1 MQGRSW
7 SPASCSCECRQP
19 SPCSMG
25 MVFSNVTYTCLPQNS
40 ILLARED
47 TRATRSHNSDTF
59 FSWQI
64 IVILVLLL
72 LIFIL
77 LVTIFSLISKLHSAK
92 RRIKAAR
99 LAAQNNQTTNGYDV
113 YAERAKPAVINK
125 EVVVKAKSGDKFY
138 SQVYCESPS
147 SGFGSEGS
155 KYSNT
160 DLHADNSGRELSI
173 PSHKYSSFDLKL
185 SPPDQ
190 SEQPVT

>member
-1 MQGRSW
+1 
-7 SPASCSCECRQP
+7 
-19 SPCSMG
+19 MG
-25 MVFSNVTYTCLPQNS
+25 MVFSNVTCTCLPQNS

-47 TRATRSHNSDTF
+47 NRATRSQNSEPF

-64 IVILVLLL
+64 IVILVLLF
-72 LIFIL
+72 LIFLL
-77 LVTIFSLISKLHSAK
+77 LVTIFSLISKLHGAK

-99 LAAQNNQTTNGYDV
+99 LAAQNNQTTNVYDV
-113 YAERAKPAVINK
+113 YAERAKPAVTNK

-173 PSHKYSSFDLKL
+173 PGHKYSTWL
-185 SPPDQ
+185 
-190 SEQPVT
+190 